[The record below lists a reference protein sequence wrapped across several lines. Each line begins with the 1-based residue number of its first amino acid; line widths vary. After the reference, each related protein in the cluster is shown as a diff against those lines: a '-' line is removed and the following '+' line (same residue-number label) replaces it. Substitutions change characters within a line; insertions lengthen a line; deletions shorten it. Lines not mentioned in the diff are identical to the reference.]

1 MSSNSLDEQ
10 SENFIDK
17 SFEEYKKEASI
28 LNEETNNSTQIP
40 KKKKLK
46 KIKKKKEMT
55 KDDVIDQMRDLN
67 GKLRDKLKELNSRM
81 ERVLENIKYKI
92 IHSKHHY

>member
-1 MSSNSLDEQ
+1 
-10 SENFIDK
+10 
-17 SFEEYKKEASI
+17 
-28 LNEETNNSTQIP
+28 
-40 KKKKLK
+40 
-46 KIKKKKEMT
+46 MT